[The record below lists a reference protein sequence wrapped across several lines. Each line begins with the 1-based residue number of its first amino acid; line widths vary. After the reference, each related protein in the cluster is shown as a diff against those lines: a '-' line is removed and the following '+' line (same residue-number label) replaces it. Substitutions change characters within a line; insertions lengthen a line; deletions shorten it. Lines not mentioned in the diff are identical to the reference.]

1 MSLTVPV
8 LARLRVL
15 GLTFAP
21 SSSPSLLSSRT
32 SSARCPLAP
41 GLVGPVDVE
50 SNSSS
55 PLSSSSYTVRF
66 TLSRRIA
73 AGGVDRPRTLRSSPK
88 GRRRTGRT
96 RPNARAAK
104 RRRAV
109 RETLRVHES
118 QLDAPFLFSRARVQ
132 RGRAV
137 TPTATDQHRQ
147 LLAQPAILTVP
158 CLARLGA
165 RARCGAALFVMC
177 SYPEACVRLVRIRV
191 VEFYSG

>member
-15 GLTFAP
+15 GLTFPP

-41 GLVGPVDVE
+41 GQVGPVDVE

-66 TLSRRIA
+66 KLSRRIA
-73 AGGVDRPRTLRSSPK
+73 AGGTDRPRTSRLSQK
-88 GRRRTGRT
+88 GRRRSGRT
-96 RPNARAAK
+96 RLNARARK

-118 QLDAPFLFSRARVQ
+118 ESQLDTPFLFSRARVQ
-132 RGRAV
+132 RGRPV
-137 TPTATDQHRQ
+137 TPTAIDQHRQ
-147 LLAQPAILTVP
+147 LLAQPAILIVP
-158 CLARLGA
+158 CFARLGA

-177 SYPEACVRLVRIRV
+177 SYPEACGLVRT
-191 VEFYSG
+191 